1 MAYVGVDGCPSG
13 WFAVTCGGDPPTAA
27 QYSSIDE
34 LWEAN
39 KHASRILID
48 IPIGLPSI
56 NRRTCDVKAKQQ
68 LGCRGS
74 SVFYTPSRAVLNVSS
89 HKEMNRVN
97 KRETSHGV
105 SAQTHAL
112 MPKITEV
119 DEFLGGRLDDDQVL
133 VESHPELCFSVYND
147 NTPVVYKKSS
157 DRGRKKR
164 MELLS
169 QLYDNF
175 LTVHAQF
182 RDDHYVKDVG
192 HDDILDA
199 MVLAAAAAGET
210 ATLPAEP
217 EFDAEGRPMQM
228 VYPVLA

>member
-1 MAYVGVDGCPSG
+1 MVYVGVDGCPSG
-13 WFAVTCGGDPPTAA
+13 WFAVISGEGPPTAN

-39 KHASRILID
+39 KQASRILID
-48 IPIGLPSI
+48 IPIGLPSTD
-56 NRRTCDVKAKQQ
+56 RRTCDIKAKQQ

-74 SVFYTPSRAVLNVSS
+74 SVFYTPSRSVLNVSS
-89 HKEMNRVN
+89 HEEMNRVN

-112 MPKITEV
+112 MPKIKEV
-119 DEFLGGRLDDDQVL
+119 DEFLRRRPDAGKVL

-157 DRGRKKR
+157 DQGRRKR
-164 MELLS
+164 IKILS

-175 LTVHAQF
+175 AAVHAQF

-192 HDDILDA
+192 HDDIIDA

-217 EFDAEGRPMQM
+217 EVDAEGRPMQM